1 MSGLL
6 VMTPMLVELA
16 AVRRELPGALVV
28 RSGVGAAR
36 SREAALRAACAPA
49 GAVAVAGFCGAIA
62 GGLRAGDVVVP
73 AEVRGPG
80 GVLTLETATLVAAL
94 AVEGIDRVHTGPVVC
109 VDHVVRGI
117 ERAEL
122 AGEGAVAVD
131 MESAWLAVAAAGRPF
146 VVLRV
151 VLDTPADGVR
161 ALAGRSAGA
170 VAAWHALRRAAPA
183 LAVWAGLHEAD
194 AGGALRAS

>member
-16 AVRRELPGALVV
+16 AVRCELPGALVV
-28 RSGVGAAR
+28 RTGVGPAR
-36 SREAALRAACAPA
+36 SRTAALRAARAPA
-49 GAVAVAGFCGAIA
+49 GAVAVAGFCGAVA

-73 AEVRGPG
+73 DEVRGPC
-80 GVLTLETATLVAAL
+80 GVLALETAALAAAL

-109 VDHVVRGI
+109 VDHVVRGS
-117 ERAEL
+117 ERDVL

-131 MESAWLAVAAAGRPF
+131 MESAWLAAAAAGRPF

-151 VLDTPADGVR
+151 VLDTPTDGVR
-161 ALAGRSAGA
+161 ALAGRAAAAGA
-170 VAAWHALRRAAPA
+170 WRALRRAAPA
-183 LAVWAGLHEAD
+183 LAVWAGLHEAG
-194 AGGALRAS
+194 AGGAPRAS